1 RIFIDPKVILSSYN
15 IILFCLNMI
24 NLFFATHFVN

>member
-1 RIFIDPKVILSSYN
+1 N

>member
-1 RIFIDPKVILSSYN
+1 YYN

>member
-1 RIFIDPKVILSSYN
+1 SRYLIYYN

>member
-1 RIFIDPKVILSSYN
+1 IYYN

>member
-1 RIFIDPKVILSSYN
+1 YN

>member
-1 RIFIDPKVILSSYN
+1 YLIYYN